1 MYTKFTYVYIKFV
14 FVRIQNLHAYVLYN
28 RQTEK
33 YTEEKKEKEN
43 RKRYERKNRKKKK
56 ENRTP
61 ARPVRRLLSTR
72 DICPVTRGRRSATSR
87 LLAISPTTRGC
98 NMAKDKR
105 TTLHARTWYATT
117 HIVVGA
123 TQNLNGFAIKHWI

>member
-56 ENRTP
+56 T
-61 ARPVRRLLSTR
+61 VRLHAPSAASSPR
-72 DICPVTRGRRSATSR
+72 VTYVQSHARGRAR
-87 LLAISPTTRGC
+87 LVA
-98 NMAKDKR
+98 
-105 TTLHARTWYATT
+105 Y
-117 HIVVGA
+117 
-123 TQNLNGFAIKHWI
+123 

>member
-56 ENRTP
+56 KTVRPHAPSAVSSPRVTYVQSHAGGG
-61 ARPVRRLLSTR
+61 ARLV
-72 DICPVTRGRRSATSR
+72 A
-87 LLAISPTTRGC
+87 
-98 NMAKDKR
+98 
-105 TTLHARTWYATT
+105 Y
-117 HIVVGA
+117 
-123 TQNLNGFAIKHWI
+123 